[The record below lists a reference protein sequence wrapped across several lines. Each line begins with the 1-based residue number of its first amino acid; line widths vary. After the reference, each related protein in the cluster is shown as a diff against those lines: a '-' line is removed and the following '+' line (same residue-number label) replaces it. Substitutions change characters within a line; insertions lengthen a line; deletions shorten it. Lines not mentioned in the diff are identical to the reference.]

1 MVYLLKIKRNICEI
15 GFPKNGMYTTNYAYI
30 HQEYKIFK
38 GESNVNKDREKE
50 IIKILLAEEQVT
62 VAYLADKLYA
72 SRPSIRRDLA
82 NLEKM
87 QLIHRTHGGAVLNNS
102 SMADSKI
109 PFILRELEHGT
120 AKSKMGRAAAE
131 LVNDGDVILLDASTS
146 AYNIIPFLANKKNLT
161 VITSGLKLM
170 QSAGEHG
177 IKVLATGGELITS
190 CMSLVGPEAYSIIE
204 RYTANLLFFS
214 CRGLTV
220 DGCATDFSVEENWV
234 RRIMLRHA
242 EKRVLLCDSS
252 KIGKSYV
259 NAICTVRDID
269 YIISEKPLPPPLD
282 KKEYSAAITSV

>member
-1 MVYLLKIKRNICEI
+1 MVYLLKIKRNVCEI

-146 AYNIIPFLANKKNLT
+146 AYNIIPFLANVSSDNLT
-161 VITSGLKLM
+161 I
-170 QSAGEHG
+170 
-177 IKVLATGGELITS
+177 
-190 CMSLVGPEAYSIIE
+190 
-204 RYTANLLFFS
+204 
-214 CRGLTV
+214 
-220 DGCATDFSVEENWV
+220 FSVARSKREYPSFMARMLAEE
-234 RRIMLRHA
+234 
-242 EKRVLLCDSS
+242 SS
-252 KIGKSYV
+252 I
-259 NAICTVRDID
+259 
-269 YIISEKPLPPPLD
+269 
-282 KKEYSAAITSV
+282 AITSL

>member
-1 MVYLLKIKRNICEI
+1 MRNRV
-15 GFPKNGMYTTNYAYI
+15 PKNGMYTTNYAYI

-131 LVNDGDVILLDASTS
+131 QS
-146 AYNIIPFLANKKNLT
+146 IPFCIDVVFKTNVFKINRAVRNRCYRVFGVVECRGFVKNLDYT
-161 VITSGLKLM
+161 LCRLCRHGNHNIYHRQHHKRHKNLN
-170 QSAGEHG
+170 AIGEH
-177 IKVLATGGELITS
+177 
-190 CMSLVGPEAYSIIE
+190 C
-204 RYTANLLFFS
+204 RNLP
-214 CRGLTV
+214 
-220 DGCATDFSVEENWV
+220 
-234 RRIMLRHA
+234 
-242 EKRVLLCDSS
+242 
-252 KIGKSYV
+252 
-259 NAICTVRDID
+259 
-269 YIISEKPLPPPLD
+269 YI
-282 KKEYSAAITSV
+282 YA